1 MGGTLPNSPY
11 ETVST
16 LIHTPD
22 RDSAGG
28 ESRRAT
34 PAWNTLRKTTDKIR
48 AGRAEGAHRAR
59 PHAATQAGP
68 PEARGWAGARKSIRA
83 AQLSIDYRGS
93 CVNLLRG
100 TTEGGDAPK
109 GTPGLALRPPE
120 KAARPASRW
129 SRGVSAPRSPPLF
142 PLPQPTFRRPF
153 LIPALSF
160 PVSPA
165 PTGHFPS
172 HLPSPAA
179 AASTRRH
186 SRAPWLGRVP
196 SVRRRELPALR
207 PGDRIRGDLLLRS
220 AERRR
225 GPEPQG
231 DLGGA
236 AS

>member
-1 MGGTLPNSPY
+1 MALDTAGLSSVPGLHPPGASTMSCPKGDHRRGALPKSPRTLPARGVGGTLPNSPY

-22 RDSAGG
+22 RDSTGG

-34 PAWNTLRKTTDKIR
+34 PAWNTLSKTTDKIR

-59 PHAATQAGP
+59 PHAVTQAGP

-93 CVNLLRG
+93 CVNLLR
-100 TTEGGDAPK
+100 
-109 GTPGLALRPPE
+109 
-120 KAARPASRW
+120 
-129 SRGVSAPRSPPLF
+129 
-142 PLPQPTFRRPF
+142 
-153 LIPALSF
+153 
-160 PVSPA
+160 A

-207 PGDRIRGDLLLRS
+207 LGDRIRGDLLLRS

-225 GPEPQG
+225 GPELQG